1 MKSSFEVFLDSP
13 LPMRRE
19 LLRWFSREAPLT
31 IFDIGSCEGEDTIR
45 YSRLFPNARLF
56 AVEPLPSN
64 VDKVRANLGRFG
76 VSRAQVVPLAL
87 SDTTGSA
94 TFHVSSGQPS
104 PEISDWGMSS
114 SLLAPTEE
122 NLKVWPWLKFSRT
135 IEVPTDTLANLARRE
150 AVDEIDYVHMDVQ
163 GAELK
168 VLEGAGDLIRRIK
181 AIWLE
186 VSTVE
191 FYKGQP
197 LKQDIERWLA
207 DRQFIKRCDT
217 HAPQGDQFYINTRYF
232 QKPMGFGIAPL
243 VAFWQKVRHRMKGR
257 R

>member
-1 MKSSFEVFLDSP
+1 MESP
-13 LPMRRE
+13 LTMRRE

-45 YSRLFPNARLF
+45 YSRLFPNARIF

-64 VDKVRANLGRFG
+64 VDKLRANLDRFG
-76 VSRAQVVPLAL
+76 VSRARVIPLAL
-87 SDTTGSA
+87 SDATGSA
-94 TFHVSSGQPS
+94 IFHVSSGQPS
-104 PEISDWGMSS
+104 ADVSDWGMSS
-114 SLLAPTEE
+114 SLLEPTE
-122 NLKVWPWLKFSRT
+122 NIKAAWAWLKFQKT

-168 VLEGAGDLIRRIK
+168 VLEGAGDLACRIK

-191 FYKGQP
+191 YYKGQP
-197 LKQDIERWLA
+197 LKHDVERWLA
-207 DRQFIKRCDT
+207 DRQFIKRCDAK
-217 HAPQGDQFYINTRYF
+217 APQGDQFYINTRYF
-232 QKPMGFGIAPL
+232 QKPMSFGIDPL
-243 VAFWQKVRHRMKGR
+243 VAFWQKIRHRMKDHH
-257 R
+257 